1 MRRTCP
7 WGVSAISA
15 LGLASLLG
23 CSLINLDAFNP
34 ASDASVAGDVTETTD
49 ASDESTLTDD
59 SNDEADDAS
68 DDSTAESG
76 DDSSDSGDSGDDA
89 SDAQQGNPPDE
100 PDGVSG
106 PDTGGPSDGG
116 LDASVDAG
124 SDATDTHKCGATVL
138 SAKAATASSFQPASA
153 GNVALP
159 ANLAIDNDFTTR
171 WGSALQTDP
180 SWIYVDFGAPVFV
193 GEVDILWQNACA
205 VNFDIDVSSD
215 AKTWTVLKTVTGNNV
230 GDAIPPTAGWTAAQ
244 ALHYAGLSG
253 RGRYVR
259 VNGTSRCLA
268 MYGYSI
274 WEVRALG
281 DTDSTCAP

>member
-7 WGVSAISA
+7 WGVTAISA
-15 LGLASLLG
+15 LGLTSFLG
-23 CSLINLDAFNP
+23 CSLINLDAFDLAP
-34 ASDASVAGDVTETTD
+34 DASVAGDAVETSD
-49 ASDESTLTDD
+49 APDESTP
-59 SNDEADDAS
+59 ADDAS
-68 DDSTAESG
+68 DVAADDSAAESG
-76 DDSSDSGDSGDDA
+76 DDSADSGDDA
-89 SDAQQGNPPDE
+89 IDAPQANA
-100 PDGVSG
+100 PDGADGGAG
-106 PDTGGPSDGG
+106 PDVGGPSDGG
-116 LDASVDAG
+116 LDATVDAG
-124 SDATDTHKCGATVL
+124 SDATDVHQCGATVL
-138 SAKAATASSFQPASA
+138 VAKAATASSFQAASA

-159 ANLAIDNDFTTR
+159 ANLAIDDDFTTR

-215 AKTWTVLKTVTGNNV
+215 AKTWTVMKTVTGNNM

-274 WEVRALG
+274 WEMRALG
-281 DTDSTCAP
+281 DTDSTCEP